1 MCRNHLT
8 LFLFLNA
15 IALLLSLLVTNIT
28 MAAPAVPSKMMDR
41 GGLFFPGENIGEVEP
56 APLLRTDIKMSVSG
70 PIVRYQMRHTF
81 INSSDTWTE
90 AIYTYPLPP
99 DSAVNAL
106 EMTVG
111 DRKIVGKIKEKAE
124 AKRQFVA
131 ARQAGKRVSLVQ
143 QYRPNLF
150 STSLANIAPGEH
162 VTVEIGFSET
172 LLFKDHEF
180 RLRMPLVIGPRY
192 IPGQPIAG
200 FQTTGW
206 SKPTDQVPDANDIT
220 APVRG
225 VHEGTGNPVTISVDI
240 DAGFNM
246 DGIIS
251 PSHKINV
258 VRDGEAKAI
267 VSLEDTVPADKDF
280 TLIWSAKTADAPSAG
295 FFAEKIDDTRY
306 ALLTLTPQNLTEL
319 DVNVAPREVVF
330 VIDTSGSMDGTSIE
344 QAKRALGLALERLRP
359 SDTFRLV
366 RFSSDVS
373 SMHPLALNASPENIK
388 LGNRFVSSLLAEGGT
403 EIVAAMSHVLLQRRD
418 QQRLTQVVLVTD
430 GAVGNEEALLKL
442 INNQIGNA
450 RLFTVGIGSAPNGF
464 LMTRAAA
471 VGRGTFTFIED
482 ANEVKRQMASLFE
495 KLERPAMTDIS
506 LRWQG
511 NTSSVSVWPNPVPD
525 LYSGEPISVL
535 AALPTETHAV
545 EISGQIN
552 GRLWSTVVALKG
564 AQSRPGIAALW
575 ARQKIKG
582 LEAAMIRDRS
592 PAEAKVRIL
601 ATALKFGLVSR
612 YTSLLAVDEKI
623 VRPASEKLA
632 SKEIKTNFP
641 DGWTRSE
648 VKEPGAGDQGQ
659 ALPLRTFDRRD
670 PNLKSAMRGTAS
682 QLTGLPQTAT
692 VGPLALVIG
701 LLIIAVGSL
710 IRRRKRGLSC
720 QV

>member
-15 IALLLSLLVTNIT
+15 IALLLSLLLTNIT

-41 GGLFFPGENIGEVEP
+41 GGLFFPGENAGEVEP
-56 APLLRTDIKMSVSG
+56 APLLRTDIKVSASG

-143 QYRPNLF
+143 QHRPNLF

-172 LLFKDHEF
+172 LLLKDHEF

-220 APVRG
+220 PPVRN
-225 VHEGTGNPVTISVDI
+225 VHERTGNPVTISVDI

-258 VRDGEAKAI
+258 VRDGEAKAV
-267 VSLEDTVPADKDF
+267 VSLVDTVPADKDF
-280 TLIWSAKTADAPSAG
+280 TLIWSAKPADAPSAG
-295 FFAEKIDDTRY
+295 FFAEEIDDTRY

-330 VIDTSGSMDGTSIE
+330 VIDTSGSMEGTSIE

-366 RFSSDVS
+366 RFSSNVS
-373 SMHPLALNASPENIK
+373 SMHPQALDASSENIK
-388 LGNRFVSSLLAEGGT
+388 LGKRFVSSLLAEGGT
-403 EIVAAMSHVLLQRRD
+403 EIVGAMSHVLLQRRD
-418 QQRLTQVVLVTD
+418 QQRLTQVVLITD

-495 KLERPAMTDIS
+495 KLERPTMTDIS

-535 AALPTETHAV
+535 AALPTDTNAV

-592 PAEAKVRIL
+592 PAEAKARIL
-601 ATALKFGLVSR
+601 ETALKFGLVSR
-612 YTSLLAVDEKI
+612 YTSLLAVDEKL
-623 VRPASEKLA
+623 VRPASEKPVLQ
-632 SKEIKTNFP
+632 EIETNFP

-648 VKEPGAGDQGQ
+648 VKGPDAGDQGQ
-659 ALPLRTFDRRD
+659 VLPLRTFDRRD

-682 QLTGLPQTAT
+682 QLVGLPQTAT
-692 VGPLALVIG
+692 VGPLALAMGIF
-701 LLIIAVGSL
+701 IIAFGSFM
-710 IRRRKRGLSC
+710 RRRKRRLS
-720 QV
+720 